1 MGDITQ
7 RAVSILS
14 TCDYLLAEDSRVT
27 TALLQ
32 KLGIN
37 TKVYS
42 YHSFTEKKF
51 LEKHI
56 EELKNGKN
64 IGLVSDAG
72 TPAVSDPGKYLVN
85 AALIENIK
93 VVPVPGP
100 SAVATAFSCSGS
112 MSDSF
117 VFAGFLPSKGAARI
131 RELEKFLSF
140 GLPVIFYEAPTR
152 IKDLVEKLVSYN
164 TRIVIFRELTKM
176 YEEIFVYD
184 GREIKEKGEFTVIAQ
199 LLEPAKQNKE
209 IDPDFLQLLKTSDLT
224 SKDRVELASKICPDI
239 PKNEIKKIFIGKS

>member
-100 SAVATAFSCSGS
+100 SAVATAFS
-112 MSDSF
+112 
-117 VFAGFLPSKGAARI
+117 
-131 RELEKFLSF
+131 
-140 GLPVIFYEAPTR
+140 
-152 IKDLVEKLVSYN
+152 
-164 TRIVIFRELTKM
+164 
-176 YEEIFVYD
+176 
-184 GREIKEKGEFTVIAQ
+184 
-199 LLEPAKQNKE
+199 
-209 IDPDFLQLLKTSDLT
+209 
-224 SKDRVELASKICPDI
+224 
-239 PKNEIKKIFIGKS
+239 